1 MAILAT
7 SLLGCGAVPHVDSK
21 PNVELID
28 IEHSEEDEFVRMQ
41 PRIQRASDPQ
51 TDARSSNSGRAT
63 EELCMRKVQA
73 QVVETR
79 QRNWS
84 QAMVDAA
91 LDECIRES
99 RKP

>member
-41 PRIQRASDPQ
+41 QPIRRGNDPQ
-51 TDARSSNSGRAT
+51 TDARSSNSGHAT
-63 EELCMRKVQA
+63 EDVCMRKVQA
-73 QVVETR
+73 EVVETR

>member
-7 SLLGCGAVPHVDSK
+7 SLLGCGAVPHIDSK

-41 PRIQRASDPQ
+41 PRIQRASDSQ
-51 TDARSSNSGRAT
+51 TDTNSPDSERAT
-63 EELCMRKVQA
+63 EEVCMRKVHA

>member
-28 IEHSEEDEFVRMQ
+28 IEHSEEDEFVRIQ
-41 PRIQRASDPQ
+41 PRIERASDPQ
-51 TDARSSNSGRAT
+51 ADTKSSGSGRAT
-63 EELCMRKVQA
+63 EEVCMRKVQA